1 MKSLSSEKDNHHII
15 CNLNPFSKIVESVKK
30 KKRKKEEEEGE
41 AKQIAT
47 FKEVQ

>member
-1 MKSLSSEKDNHHII
+1 MKSLSSERGNHHII
-15 CNLNPFSKIVESVKK
+15 HNLNPFSKIVESVKK
-30 KKRKKEEEEGE
+30 KKEGE